1 METSEA
7 IRMKVGELTVDPTSK
22 TPIVVLRDAE
32 NRLSLPIWIG
42 GLEAN
47 AVASE
52 LEGFKVSR
60 PQTHDLLTNIL
71 EEASVEVLSVAI
83 CDIRENT
90 YHAEIT
96 LRSGENTWST
106 DARPSD
112 AIALALRA
120 KCEIWVAKHVLE
132 QSSMVAD
139 EDAGADNTNLS
150 SVEPEKWS
158 EILQDMGPDDFKY
171 KM

>member
-1 METSEA
+1 
-7 IRMKVGELTVDPTSK
+7 
-22 TPIVVLRDAE
+22 PI
-32 NRLSLPIWIG
+32 
-42 GLEAN
+42 
-47 AVASE
+47 
-52 LEGFKVSR
+52 F
-60 PQTHDLLTNIL
+60 
-71 EEASVEVLSVAI
+71 
-83 CDIRENT
+83 
-90 YHAEIT
+90 HAEIT

>member
-71 EEASVEVLSVAI
+71 QEASIEVLSVAI
-83 CDIRENT
+83 CDIR
-90 YHAEIT
+90 
-96 LRSGENTWST
+96 ENTWST